1 MDWKGALVVTGLFHG
16 FACCTAR
23 LALAA
28 TVLLFYCLSTK
39 AIDEEDESAQCT
51 DAHKTNSDVGIINHQ
66 AGFGVLGVVPKRPKT
81 PKHPP
86 TTHLPHVPHR
96 GRPHV
101 LCGHNRY
108 FVFYRARRCI

>member
-39 AIDEEDESAQCT
+39 AIDEEDEVAKCT

-66 AGFGVLGVVPKRPKT
+66 AGFGVVPRRPKT

-86 TTHLPHVPHR
+86 TTHLPHVD
-96 GRPHV
+96 GLMSYV
-101 LCGHNRY
+101 VTIVTSFSTEQVVVSNFLCS
-108 FVFYRARRCI
+108 